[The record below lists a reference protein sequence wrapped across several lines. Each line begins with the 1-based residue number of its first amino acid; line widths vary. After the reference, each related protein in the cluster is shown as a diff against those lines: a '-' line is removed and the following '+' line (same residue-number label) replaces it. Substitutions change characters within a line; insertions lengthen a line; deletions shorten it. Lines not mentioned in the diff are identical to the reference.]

1 MKKIDQG
8 KSLSKHSRE
17 TTIFFRTRHARSMVP
32 ISRFLPPIC
41 STCLLLSRPTFREKL
56 LEFHRPVLYR
66 LLHDKLKTP
75 GESSEELSHGSLAA
89 HFPTEMF
96 HNSSDVRAREEKED
110 MRYNSRINGW
120 KNKNIRKGV
129 KFICQID

>member
-1 MKKIDQG
+1 MLYEENRPG
-8 KSLSKHSRE
+8 KFVKQALEGNDDFLSY
-17 TTIFFRTRHARSMVP
+17 TTRGMVP

-41 STCLLLSRPTFREKL
+41 SACLLLLRPTVREKL

-75 GESSEELSHGSLAA
+75 GELSEELSHGSLAA

-96 HNSSDVRAREEKED
+96 HNSNDVRAREEKED
-110 MRYNSRINGW
+110 KRYNSRIND
-120 KNKNIRKGV
+120 RKA
-129 KFICQID
+129 